1 MLVEKVAGSISSRNL
16 WEMLFMVPSANTRP
30 LVSSIPAR
38 SSNSHIS
45 TYSPATAPYSWR
57 RRLHDRRPVNTAGW
71 VSLKRRNSWRA
82 GSNWSAFSARTT

>member
-57 RRLHDRRPVNTAGW
+57 
-71 VSLKRRNSWRA
+71 
-82 GSNWSAFSARTT
+82 